1 MGSSYKFRKR
11 GGRHPSRATHRS
23 FGFASK
29 ARFSRVQR
37 AIRRE
42 GLLAP
47 PGDIQAGP
55 ELLAHEVGEL
65 HSDPMDVFHR
75 PSERLRTADQL
86 VDRLRH
92 GELCG
97 RPIRTDRT
105 NDLER
110 DELRLRPDAEAD

>member
-1 MGSSYKFRKR
+1 MGCSYKFRKG
-11 GGRHPSRATHRS
+11 GGRHPSRTTHRR

-29 ARFSRVQR
+29 ARFSRVQHATR
-37 AIRRE
+37 IERV
-42 GLLAP
+42 LDP

-65 HSDPMDVFHR
+65 HSNAMDVFHR
-75 PSERLRTADQL
+75 PSERLRAADHL

-97 RPIRTDRT
+97 GPIHTDPA

-110 DELRLRPDAEAD
+110 DELWLRPDA